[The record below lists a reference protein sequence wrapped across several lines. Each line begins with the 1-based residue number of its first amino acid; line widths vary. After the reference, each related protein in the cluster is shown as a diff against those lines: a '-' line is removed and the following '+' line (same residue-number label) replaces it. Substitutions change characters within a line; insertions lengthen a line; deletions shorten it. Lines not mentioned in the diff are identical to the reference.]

1 MHAAHVVR
9 MLPTAPT
16 STAAVTPAAL
26 PCLPRSMHLGLQ
38 NWPLAFTPYGL
49 DPPTRQWLR
58 FLSPER
64 LAIDSDALDFA
75 RARLEGGSQGR
86 EGKEGAGRAPSEPAA
101 VESRC

>member
-1 MHAAHVVR
+1 
-9 MLPTAPT
+9 
-16 STAAVTPAAL
+16 
-26 PCLPRSMHLGLQ
+26 MHLGLQ